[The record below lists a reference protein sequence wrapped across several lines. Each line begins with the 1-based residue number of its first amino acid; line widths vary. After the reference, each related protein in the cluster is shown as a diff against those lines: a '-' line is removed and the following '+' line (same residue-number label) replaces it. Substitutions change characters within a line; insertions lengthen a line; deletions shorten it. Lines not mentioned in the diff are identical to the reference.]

1 MVAHGEGGCSIR
13 DTHGSS
19 KHCEHSLGKLAFVL
33 SRVCSSAFE
42 GAKTIRLGCFSKR
55 KLNSEPFFERCNFAV
70 LFFSLRASPSHWA
83 LAALAPARLL

>member
-55 KLNSEPFFERCNFAV
+55 KLISTQSH
-70 LFFSLRASPSHWA
+70 SLRDVILLFYFSP
-83 LAALAPARLL
+83 